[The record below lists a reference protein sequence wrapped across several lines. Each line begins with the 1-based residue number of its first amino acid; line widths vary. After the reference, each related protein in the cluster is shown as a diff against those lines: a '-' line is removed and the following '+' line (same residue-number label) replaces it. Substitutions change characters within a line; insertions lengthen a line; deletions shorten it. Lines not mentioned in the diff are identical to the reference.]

1 MNCIDCTFLSYA
13 LTRRLAQ
20 WGTIP
25 QMQEQMYQVASTGIE
40 LLRDKLPV
48 VHESVSRYTYAEE
61 FLLSLDCA
69 LLKHPPVSVHLS
81 IVL

>member
-1 MNCIDCTFLSYA
+1 MS
-13 LTRRLAQ
+13 
-20 WGTIP
+20 
-25 QMQEQMYQVASTGIE
+25 SGIE

-69 LLKHPPVSVHLS
+69 LLKHPPVSFHLA